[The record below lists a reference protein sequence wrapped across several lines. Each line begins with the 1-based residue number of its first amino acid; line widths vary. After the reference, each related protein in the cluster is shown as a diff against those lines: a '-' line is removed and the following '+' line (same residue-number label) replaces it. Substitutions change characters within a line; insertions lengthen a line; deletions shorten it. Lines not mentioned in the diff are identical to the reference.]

1 MVLVSRRTSSVLLG
15 CLGLFLLGTVGV
27 LSIVRAYFKVDD
39 IAYIQNTELGTLAE
53 IARGVRPAALTIAP
67 DAQLNATDVP
77 IERIPRI
84 IHQTWKTETLPP
96 RWAKTRAGCAAMMP
110 DYDYMLWTD
119 KSSRELIATDY
130 PWFLPVFDAYPH
142 NIQRADAI
150 RYFVL
155 HKYGGIYMDLDI
167 GCKRRLDSLL
177 RFEAI
182 LPKTIPVGVSND
194 LMFAAKGHPFVKQL
208 TENLGRFNHNF
219 LTPYATVMFSTG
231 PMFVSAVYRMF
242 SDAHPTVMPSTPAQ
256 PTQGFRGV
264 RVLPKSLYGK
274 NAKPSEAPDSFFEH
288 MYGSSWHEGD
298 AGFLIFLRK
307 YGRLLMLAGVG
318 VIVLGLRRFYATSL
332 LALGRMFWDALRP
345 VLALLPFLP
354 PDWFAPRSS
363 SGPEWVHLTDR
374 EDERLLGGGTPK
386 PVPMFVADEA
396 LNTHA
401 HDVPTVVLP
410 KGRPASRTEYSEQD
424 PAALAEH
431 SCRAAQE
438 DTALGSYSKRQES
451 WGAELTRLPAYY
463 VGGASE
469 YAMADTSFGS
479 NEGSEE
485 KAIEPST
492 RRSFQLTRFRPSW
505 RSLSVGPLKAL
516 VPRPLRRNSAPQS
529 DGGDLDNVSVEGGE
543 PLSRTISSQSDEY
556 HREFASLVQGANSDS
571 YLVASPPFGPAGSPP
586 PTVLISQDQ
595 AQSHRRSAV
604 VRRQPVND
612 LSRVMTPAVPPI
624 PPTDYVPGQDRLR
637 APSGL

>member
-39 IAYIQNTELGTLAE
+39 IAYIQHTELGTLAE
-53 IARGVRPAALTIAP
+53 IARGVRPAALSIAP
-67 DAQLNATDVP
+67 NAQLNATDVP

-84 IHQTWKTETLPP
+84 IHQTWKTDTLPP

-119 KSSRELIATDY
+119 KSSRELIASDY

-208 TENLGRFNHNF
+208 TENLARFNHNF

-242 SDAHPTVMPSTPAQ
+242 SDAHPTVAPSTPAQ
-256 PTQGFRGV
+256 PTQGFHGV

-318 VIVLGLRRFYATSL
+318 VIVLGLRRFYAAPL
-332 LALGRMFWDALRP
+332 LALGRMLWDVLRP
-345 VLALLPFLP
+345 LLALLPFLP
-354 PDWFAPRSS
+354 PDWTAPRSS

-374 EDERLLGGGTPK
+374 EDERLLDSGTPK
-386 PVPMFVADEA
+386 PVPMFVADETLHTPA
-396 LNTHA
+396 P
-401 HDVPTVVLP
+401 DVPTVVRTT
-410 KGRPASRTEYSEQD
+410 GRPASRTGYSEQN
-424 PAALAEH
+424 PVALAEH
-431 SCRAAQE
+431 TCRTAHE

-451 WGAELTRLPAYY
+451 WGAEPTRLPAYY

-479 NEGSEE
+479 NEDNE
-485 KAIEPST
+485 KNDTEPAT
-492 RRSFQLTRFRPSW
+492 RRSFQLTRFRPNW
-505 RSLSVGPLKAL
+505 RSLSVAPLKAL
-516 VPRPLRRNSAPQS
+516 VPRPLRRNSASQS
-529 DGGDLDNVSVEGGE
+529 EGGDLDNISVEGGE
-543 PLSRTISSQSDEY
+543 PLSRTMSSQSDEY
-556 HREFASLVQGANSDS
+556 HREFASLVQGNAGDA
-571 YLVASPPFGPAGSPP
+571 YLVASPPFGPVGSPP
-586 PTVLISQDQ
+586 ATVLISQDQ
-595 AQSHRRSAV
+595 APSHRHGAV

-624 PPTDYVPGQDRLR
+624 PPADYAPSQDHLR
-637 APSGL
+637 APPGL

>member
-39 IAYIQNTELGTLAE
+39 IAYIQHTELGTLAE
-53 IARGVRPAALTIAP
+53 ISRGVRPAALSIAP
-67 DAQLNATDVP
+67 DARLNATDVP

-84 IHQTWKTETLPP
+84 IHQTWKTDTLPP
-96 RWAKTRAGCAAMMP
+96 QWAKTRAGCAAMMP

-119 KSSRELIATDY
+119 KSSRELIASDY

-194 LMFAAKGHPFVKQL
+194 LMFAAKGHPFVMQL
-208 TENLGRFNHNF
+208 TENLARFNHNF

-242 SDAHPTVMPSTPAQ
+242 SDAHPAVTPSTPAQ
-256 PTQGFRGV
+256 PTQGFHGV

-274 NAKPSEAPDSFFEH
+274 NAMPGEAPDSFFEH

-318 VIVLGLRRFYATSL
+318 VIVLGLRRFYA
-332 LALGRMFWDALRP
+332 AP
-345 VLALLPFLP
+345 VLALGQMLWNVLRPLLAMLPFLP
-354 PDWFAPRSS
+354 PEWTSPRYS

-374 EDERLLGGGTPK
+374 EDERLLNSGTPK
-386 PVPMFVADEA
+386 PVPMFLADETLDA
-396 LNTHA
+396 RT
-401 HDVPTVVLP
+401 HDVPTVVRTT
-410 KGRPASRTEYSEQD
+410 GRPASRTGYNEQN
-424 PAALAEH
+424 PVALAEH
-431 SCRAAQE
+431 TCRTAHE

-451 WGAELTRLPAYY
+451 WGAEPTRLPAYY
-463 VGGASE
+463 VDGASE

-479 NEGSEE
+479 NEDSEK
-485 KAIEPST
+485 KAAEPAS
-492 RRSFQLTRFRPSW
+492 RRSFQLTRFRPNW
-505 RSLSVGPLKAL
+505 RSLSVAPLKAL
-516 VPRPLRRNSAPQS
+516 VRRPLRRNSAPQS
-529 DGGDLDNVSVEGGE
+529 EGGDLDNISVERGE
-543 PLSRTISSQSDEY
+543 SLSRTTSSQSDEY
-556 HREFASLVQGANSDS
+556 HREFASLVQGSAGDA
-571 YLVASPPFGPAGSPP
+571 YLVASPPFEPVGSPP

-595 AQSHRRSAV
+595 TSSHRHGAV

-624 PPTDYVPGQDRLR
+624 PPSDYVPGQEHLR
-637 APSGL
+637 APPAL